1 VKIGLV
7 VKTYHLASGARVT
20 DDGRMFLRE
29 TVRRKNG
36 KEHRYWSVVEN
47 RRLHGGGNVQK
58 TLLYLGEINDSQQA
72 GWCEAIAALAEKAP
86 VQLCLF
92 PADRRPPP
100 HVSADCVQIRMDQ
113 LELRRPRQWGA
124 CWLALELWKKLRL
137 DEFWGPRL
145 PTSREGTK
153 WLHVLKTLVT
163 YRLIDP
169 GSEFR
174 LHRLWYDRT
183 AMADLLGEDF
193 RPAAKENLYRCLD
206 KLLCHRDALF
216 EHLGPRWSDLFGARF
231 EVLLYDLTST
241 YFEIDPPDP
250 AYSKRRYG
258 YSRDKRSD
266 CVQVVIALVVT
277 PEGFPLAYEVL
288 PGNTQ
293 DKQTLPAFLRHIE
306 SRYGKAQRIW
316 IMDRGVPTEEVL
328 AEMRAS
334 DPPVH
339 YLVGTP
345 KGQLSR
351 LEHAFAGQPWEE
363 VRENLAVKLLP
374 EDGEVYV
381 LARSGDRVLKERGI
395 RKRKLKRLWKRLKEL
410 QSMKRQTREQLL
422 MRLGAAR
429 HEAGQFWRLVEV
441 RTDPFRFSLNREA
454 LRQIRRHEGHY
465 ILRSNLVARD
475 PAHLWRM
482 YMRLGEVEQAFKELK
497 NDLGL
502 RPIYHQLEHRIEAHI
517 FVAFMAYC
525 LQVTLK
531 NLLRQHACGLTPP
544 RVIEQMAGIQMLDV
558 VAPTTTGKWLTMSR
572 YTQPDRTTHLLISL
586 LRLQL
591 PPQPPPQITADM
603 PINHA

>member
-1 VKIGLV
+1 
-7 VKTYHLASGARVT
+7 
-20 DDGRMFLRE
+20 MFLRHSI
-29 TVRRKNG
+29 RKKDG
-36 KEHRYWSVVEN
+36 KSHRYWSVVEN
-47 RRLHGGGNVQK
+47 RRLRGGGTAQK

-72 GWCEAIAALAEKAP
+72 GWCKAIETVAGDKS

-92 PADRRPPP
+92 PSDRQPPQA
-100 HVSADCVQIRMDQ
+100 VDYVQIRMDKMA
-113 LELRRPRQWGA
+113 LKRPRQWGA
-124 CWLALELWKKLRL
+124 CWLALELWAQLRL
-137 DEFWGPRL
+137 DEFWAPRL
-145 PTSREGTK
+145 PPSREGTR
-153 WLHVLKTLVT
+153 WLNVLKTLVT

-206 KLLCHRDALF
+206 KLLQHRDDLF
-216 EHLGPRWSDLFGARF
+216 DHLVPQWQDLFGARF

-250 AYSKRRYG
+250 ATSKRRHG

-293 DKQTLPAFLRHIE
+293 DKQTLRGFLQHIE
-306 SRYGKAQRIW
+306 KRYGKAQRIW
-316 IMDRGVPTEEVL
+316 VMDRGVPTEEVL
-328 AEMRAS
+328 AEMRQS

-351 LEHAFAGQPWEE
+351 LEQSFAVQPWEQ
-363 VRENLAVKLLP
+363 VREQLEVKVLT
-374 EDGEVYV
+374 EDDEVYV
-381 LARSGDRVLKERGI
+381 LTRSGDRVQKERAI
-395 RKRKLKRLWKRLKEL
+395 RRRKLKRLWRRLKEL
-410 QSMKRQTREQLL
+410 AAMKRQTHEQLL
-422 MRLGAAR
+422 MRLGAAKQ
-429 HEAGQFWRLVEV
+429 EAGQFWRLVNIE
-441 RTDPFRFSLNREA
+441 TSPFAFSLNRGA
-454 LRQIRRHEGHY
+454 LRQKRRREGHY
-465 ILRSNLVARD
+465 VLRSNLSPRD
-475 PAHLWRM
+475 PVTLWRM

-502 RPIYHQLEHRIEAHI
+502 RPNYHQLEHRIEAHI

-531 NLLRQHACGLTPP
+531 NLLRHHAGGLTPP
-544 RVIEQMAGIQMLDV
+544 RVIEQLAGIQMLDV
-558 VAPTTTGKWLTMSR
+558 WAPTTSGQWLTMSR
-572 YTQPDRTTHLLISL
+572 YTQPDRATQLLVTL
-586 LRLQL
+586 LGLHL
-591 PPQPPPQITADM
+591 PPQPPPKISPLAPAND
-603 PINHA
+603 A

>member
-1 VKIGLV
+1 
-7 VKTYHLASGARVT
+7 
-20 DDGRMFLRE
+20 MFLRS
-29 TVRRKNG
+29 TTRRKDG
-36 KEHRYWSVVEN
+36 KVHRYWSVVEN
-47 RRLHGGGNVQK
+47 RRLRGGGSAQK

-72 GWCEAIAALAEKAP
+72 GWCRAIDAVTGLDRQP
-86 VQLCLF
+86 TQLCLF
-92 PADRRPPP
+92 PADREPPSSIA
-100 HVSADCVQIRMDQ
+100 HVQIRMDK

-124 CWLALELWKKLRL
+124 CWLALELWAKLRL
-137 DEFWGPRL
+137 DEFWAPRL
-145 PTSREGTK
+145 PASREGTR
-153 WLHVLKTLVT
+153 WLNVLKTLVA

-183 AMADLLGEDF
+183 AMADLLGDDF

-206 KLLCHRDALF
+206 KLLAHRDDLF
-216 EHLGPRWSDLFGARF
+216 DHLVPRWKDLFGARF

-250 AYSKRRYG
+250 AASKRRHG

-293 DKQTLPAFLRHIE
+293 DKQTLRDFLRHIE
-306 SRYGKAQRIW
+306 TRYGKAERVW
-316 IMDRGVPTEEVL
+316 IMDRGVPTEETL
-328 AEMRAS
+328 AEMRQS

-345 KGQLSR
+345 KGQLGR
-351 LEHAFAGQPWEE
+351 LEEAFASQPWEQ
-363 VRENLAVKLLP
+363 VRDQLTVKLLA
-374 EDGEVYV
+374 EDGDVYV
-381 LARSGDRVLKERGI
+381 LTRSDDRVQKERAI
-395 RKRKLKRLWKRLKEL
+395 RRRKLKRLWRRLQEL
-410 QSMKRQTREQLL
+410 AVMKRQTREQLL

-429 HEAGQFWRLVEV
+429 QEAGQFWKLVRIQTE
-441 RTDPFRFSLNREA
+441 PFAFSLDRAA
-454 LRQIRRHEGHY
+454 LRQMSRREGHY
-465 ILRSNLVARD
+465 VLRSNLSARD
-475 PAHLWRM
+475 PATLWRM

-502 RPIYHQLEHRIEAHI
+502 RPIHHRLEHRIEAHI

-531 NLLRQHACGLTPP
+531 NLLRNHAGGLTPP
-544 RVIEQMAGIQMLDV
+544 RVIEQLAGIQMLDV
-558 VAPTTTGKWLTMSR
+558 WAPTTTGQWLSMSR
-572 YTQPDRTTHLLISL
+572 YTQPDPATQLLL
-586 LRLQL
+586 TLMGLQL
-591 PPQPPPQITADM
+591 PPQPPPKISPLAPTD
-603 PINHA
+603 HAQ

>member
-1 VKIGLV
+1 
-7 VKTYHLASGARVT
+7 
-20 DDGRMFLRE
+20 MFLRA
-29 TVRRKNG
+29 TTRWKDG
-36 KEHRYWSVVEN
+36 KVHRYWSVVEN
-47 RRLHGGGNVQK
+47 RRLRGGGSVQK

-72 GWCEAIAALAEKAP
+72 GWCRAIDTVTGLERRP
-86 VQLCLF
+86 TQLCLF
-92 PADRRPPP
+92 PADREPPP
-100 HVSADCVQIRMDQ
+100 AVPHVQIRMDK
-113 LELRRPRQWGA
+113 LVLKRPRQWGA
-124 CWLALELWKKLRL
+124 CWLALELWSKLRL
-137 DEFWGPRL
+137 DEFWAPRL
-145 PTSREGTK
+145 PVSREGTR
-153 WLHVLKTLVT
+153 WLNVLKTLVA

-206 KLLCHRDALF
+206 KLLAHRDALF
-216 EHLGPRWSDLFGARF
+216 KHLVPRWQDLFGARF

-250 AYSKRRYG
+250 AMSKRRHG

-293 DKQTLPAFLRHIE
+293 DKQTLRDFLRHVE
-306 SRYGKAQRIW
+306 ARYGKADRVW
-316 IMDRGVPTEEVL
+316 IMDRGVPTEATL
-328 AEMRAS
+328 AEMRQS

-345 KGQLSR
+345 KGQLGR
-351 LEHAFAGQPWEE
+351 LEAAFADQPWEQ
-363 VRENLAVKLLP
+363 VRNHLTVKLLAA
-374 EDGEVYV
+374 DGDLYI
-381 LARSGDRVLKERGI
+381 LTRSDERVQKERAI
-395 RKRKLKRLWKRLKEL
+395 RRRKLKRLWKRLKEL
-410 QSMKRQTREQLL
+410 AAMKRQTREQLL

-429 HEAGQFWRLVEV
+429 HEAGQYWKLVRIQTE
-441 RTDPFRFSLNREA
+441 PFAFSLDRA
-454 LRQIRRHEGHY
+454 VLRQMSRREGRY
-465 ILRSNLVARD
+465 VLRSNLPAGD
-475 PAHLWRM
+475 PADLWRM

-502 RPIYHQLEHRIEAHI
+502 RPIHHRLEQRIEAHI

-531 NLLRQHACGLTPP
+531 NLLRNHAGGLTPP
-544 RVIEQMAGIQMLDV
+544 RVIEQLAGIQMLDV
-558 VAPTTTGKWLTMSR
+558 LAPTTTGQWLSMSR
-572 YTQPDRTTHLLISL
+572 YTQPDQATQLLL
-586 LRLQL
+586 TLMGLQL
-591 PPQPPPQITADM
+591 PLQPPPQISPLPPTD
-603 PINHA
+603 HAQ